1 MKTVSAT
8 CFVWL
13 FGTLLP
19 VFANEQLGAANI
31 FEDFKRGFAGEPG
44 HREFL
49 PPDEA
54 FRVTVDIKD
63 PATLA
68 ARWDIAD
75 GYYLYKDKFGFDLTD
90 GDVRL
95 GRINLP
101 SGHFKDDPEFGS
113 VEVHTGS
120 ITVPLSLRR
129 PRPGE
134 AEVDL
139 TLRYQGCAEDGICYP
154 PIKKTLSLRLPA
166 QVAAGSAYGGASEPV
181 AEHDA
186 LARQLEGG
194 AALATLAMFA
204 GFGILLA
211 FTPCV
216 FPMVPILSG
225 IVAGQGQHVTTRKAF
240 ILSSVFVVAMAATY
254 ALMGVIA
261 GRFGHN
267 LQATFQNP
275 WVLVF
280 FAAVFVGLALSMFGW
295 FELQLPPSWQTRLAR
310 ASNAQA
316 GGTLHGTAAMG
327 LFSALIVGPCVA
339 PPLAG
344 ALIYIGKTGDAVLG
358 GMALFCLGIGMGLPL
373 IAVGTSTGKLL
384 PKAGPWMQQVK
395 AFFGFGMLAVAVLM
409 LERLLPPAL
418 SVLLWGLLLTT
429 GAIFLG
435 ALDLLRKTASWGHR
449 LARGAGLLVL
459 TYGSLLI
466 VGAAAGATDMWRPFA
481 GAALLAQ
488 GSTTAPVKLGFMRV
502 KGAAGLEQAL
512 RAARVRA
519 EPVMV
524 DLYADWCVE
533 CKELEKHTFA
543 DQMVGQQLTRL
554 TLIKADVTAN
564 DEEDR
569 ELLASLGVFGPPAL
583 LFYTPDGTELHNQ
596 RLVGFVEPEA
606 FRSHL
611 DRVLGR

>member
-1 MKTVSAT
+1 VKTVSAV
-8 CFVWL
+8 CLIWL
-13 FGTLLP
+13 FGTFLP
-19 VFANEQLGAANI
+19 VFADEQRGAANL
-31 FEDFKRGFAGEPG
+31 FEDFKRGFAGEPAR
-44 HREFL
+44 REFL
-49 PPDEA
+49 PPEEA
-54 FRVTVDIKD
+54 FRVTVDVKD
-63 PATLA
+63 PATLV

-75 GYYLYKDKFGFDLTD
+75 GYYLYKDKFRFDLTD

-95 GRINLP
+95 GRVDLP
-101 SGHFKDDPEFGS
+101 SGHFKEDPEFGS
-113 VEVHTGS
+113 VEVYTGS

-129 PRPGE
+129 PGPGE
-134 AEVDL
+134 AEVGL
-139 TLRYQGCAEDGICYP
+139 TLRYQGCADDGICYP
-154 PIKKTLSLRLPA
+154 PMQKTLSLRLPA
-166 QVAAGSAYGGASEPV
+166 QVAAGAASGEASEPV

-194 AALATLAMFA
+194 AVLATLAMFA

-225 IVAGQGQHVTTRKAF
+225 IIAGQGEHATTRKAF
-240 ILSSVFVVAMAATY
+240 ILSSVFVLVMAATY

-267 LQATFQNP
+267 LQATFQNS

-358 GMALFCLGIGMGLPL
+358 GMALFCMGIGMGLPL
-373 IAVGTSTGKLL
+373 IVVGTSTGKLL
-384 PKAGPWMQQVK
+384 PKAGPWMQRVK

-409 LERLLPPAL
+409 LERLLPPAFT
-418 SVLLWGLLLTT
+418 VLLWGLLLTT
-429 GAIFLG
+429 GAIFFG
-435 ALDLLRKTASWGHR
+435 ALDLLHKTASWGRR
-449 LARGAGLLVL
+449 LARGGGFLVL
-459 TYGSLLI
+459 TYGGLLI
-466 VGAAAGATDMWRPFA
+466 VGAAAGATDMLRPFA
-481 GAALLAQ
+481 GATLLAQ
-488 GSTTAPVKLGFMRV
+488 GSTATPLTLSFARV
-502 KGAAGLEQAL
+502 KGAADLEKAL
-512 RAARVRA
+512 RAARDRA

-543 DQMVGQQLTRL
+543 DQIVGQQLSKL

-583 LFYTPDGTELHNQ
+583 LFYTPDGTELRNK
-596 RLVGFVEPEA
+596 RLVGFVEPET

-611 DRVLGR
+611 DRVLRR

>member
-1 MKTVSAT
+1 MKTFSAV
-8 CFVWL
+8 CLAWL

-31 FEDFKRGFAGEPG
+31 FEDFKRGFAGESAR
-44 HREFL
+44 REFL

-75 GYYLYKDKFGFDLTD
+75 GYYLYKGKFGFDLT
-90 GDVRL
+90 GADVRL
-95 GRINLP
+95 GRIDLP

-129 PRPGE
+129 PSPGE
-134 AEVDL
+134 AEVAL
-139 TLRYQGCAEDGICYP
+139 TLRYQGCAEDGICYSP
-154 PIKKTLSLRLPA
+154 MRKTLSLRLPA
-166 QVAAGSAYGGASEPV
+166 QVAGGAASGGASEPV

-186 LARQLEGG
+186 LAQRLEGG
-194 AALATLAMFA
+194 AVLATLGMFA

-225 IVAGQGQHVTTRKAF
+225 IIAGQGEHVTTRKAF
-240 ILSSVFVVAMAATY
+240 ILSSVFVVVMAATY

-267 LQATFQNP
+267 LQATFQNS

-295 FELQLPPSWQTRLAR
+295 FELQLPAGWQTRLAR
-310 ASNAQA
+310 ASNAQP

-418 SVLLWGLLLTT
+418 TVLLWGLLLTT

-435 ALDLLRKTASWGHR
+435 ALDLLHKTASWGHR
-449 LARGAGLLVL
+449 LTRGVGFLVL
-459 TYGSLLI
+459 TYGGLLI

-481 GAALLAQ
+481 GATLLAQ
-488 GSTTAPVKLGFMRV
+488 GSAAKLSFMRV
-502 KGAAGLEQAL
+502 KGSAGLDRAL
-512 RAARVRA
+512 RAARDRA

-543 DQMVGQQLTRL
+543 DPLVGQQLTKL

-569 ELLASLGVFGPPAL
+569 ELLAGLGVFGPPAL

-611 DRVLGR
+611 DRVLRR

>member
-1 MKTVSAT
+1 MKTVSAV
-8 CFVWL
+8 CLIWL
-13 FGTLLP
+13 FGTFLP
-19 VFANEQLGAANI
+19 VFADEQRGAANL
-31 FEDFKRGFAGEPG
+31 FEDFKRGFAGEPVR
-44 HREFL
+44 REFL

-54 FRVTVDIKD
+54 FRITVDITD
-63 PATLA
+63 PVTLA

-90 GDVRL
+90 GAVRL

-101 SGHFKDDPEFGS
+101 SGHVKDDPEFGS

-120 ITVPLSLRR
+120 VTVPLSLRR
-129 PRPGE
+129 PSRGE
-134 AEVDL
+134 TEVGL

-154 PIKKTLSLRLPA
+154 PMQKTLSLRLPA
-166 QVAAGSAYGGASEPV
+166 HVAAGAASEEASEAV

-186 LARQLEGG
+186 LAQQLEGG
-194 AALATLAMFA
+194 AVLATLAMFA

-225 IVAGQGQHVTTRKAF
+225 MIAGQGKHVTTRKAF
-240 ILSSVFVVAMAATY
+240 ILSSVFVVVMAATY

-295 FELQLPPSWQTRLAR
+295 FELQLPASWQTRLAR

-316 GGTLHGTAAMG
+316 VGTLHGTAAMG

-395 AFFGFGMLAVAVLM
+395 VFFGFGMLAVAVLM
-409 LERLLPPAL
+409 LERLLPPTFT
-418 SVLLWGLLLTT
+418 VLLWGLLLTT
-429 GAIFLG
+429 GAIFFG
-435 ALDLLRKTASWGHR
+435 ALDLLQKTASWGHR
-449 LARGAGLLVL
+449 LARGAGCLVL
-459 TYGSLLI
+459 TYGGLLI
-466 VGAAAGATDMWRPFA
+466 VGAAAGATDMLRPFA
-481 GAALLAQ
+481 GATLLAQ
-488 GSTTAPVKLGFMRV
+488 GSTATPLTLGFARV
-502 KGAAGLEQAL
+502 KGTADLEKEL
-512 RAARVRA
+512 RAARDRA

-543 DQMVGQQLTRL
+543 DQIVGQQLSKL

-583 LFYTPDGTELHNQ
+583 LFYTPDGTELHDK
-596 RLVGFVEPEA
+596 RLVGFVEPET
-606 FRSHL
+606 FRLHL
-611 DRVLGR
+611 DRVLRR